1 MEWLEKNIGL
11 CFIFVFV
18 LLVVLILLGLL
29 TYLKSRKIYRQNN
42 ESQITMRAD
51 VELSTEN
58 SIVTLNINLY
68 NASFKD
74 VTLSQLGFIY
84 KNQRID
90 FYQEAC
96 QLLQRD
102 KIVIEERNHLVFKMK
117 IDRFEEMLS
126 IIAFKDKKI
135 YPIRSFVTDII
146 GIEKITKSKA
156 LTKVMKDRQK
166 ERFQTIKEQNKEIK
180 ISREPKTVPT
190 KK

>member
-18 LLVVLILLGLL
+18 LLVILILLGLL

-58 SIVTLNINLY
+58 SNVTLNINLY

-102 KIVIEERNHLVFKMK
+102 KIVI
-117 IDRFEEMLS
+117 
-126 IIAFKDKKI
+126 
-135 YPIRSFVTDII
+135 
-146 GIEKITKSKA
+146 GILCASVVARIKITYDGGSSNVFNSA
-156 LTKVMKDRQK
+156 LNAPM
-166 ERFQTIKEQNKEIK
+166 ESI
-180 ISREPKTVPT
+180 
-190 KK
+190 

>member
-18 LLVVLILLGLL
+18 LLVILILLGLL

-58 SIVTLNINLY
+58 SNVTLNINLY

-90 FYQEAC
+90 F
-96 QLLQRD
+96 LSRS
-102 KIVIEERNHLVFKMK
+102 
-117 IDRFEEMLS
+117 LS
-126 IIAFKDKKI
+126 IIAT
-135 YPIRSFVTDII
+135 R
-146 GIEKITKSKA
+146 
-156 LTKVMKDRQK
+156 
-166 ERFQTIKEQNKEIK
+166 
-180 ISREPKTVPT
+180 
-190 KK
+190 